1 MSGST
6 FSPDGQWMWTGT
18 EWVPAPPTS
27 SLSSNSMG
35 DSPYTVLQTEL
46 QIAREYGENRLQEET
61 LQEITSFTDWT
72 NIFISSEYRKRVIWI
87 RFLIIGA
94 PFISFWINIALI
106 IGSLAVGLVDDS
118 DTGVD
123 GWALFIMMFGIPL
136 LTTIIS
142 WFAAFKRFKV
152 LREFGK
158 ENGRKTYSIR
168 IYGRKSWT
176 KQLDPII
183 TKFEHLV
190 NWTHGKQDVETKR
203 KLMGIEIELK
213 RLLKVRG
220 RAQVLTAVVAGV
232 AVGAAAKGFSQA
244 TGRK

>member
-35 DSPYTVLQTEL
+35 DSPNTVLQTEL

-72 NIFISSEYRKRVIWI
+72 NKFISSEYRKRRLWILLQIITVPLFGLIMPAILSVWYLFELVFGWKVIWSVGI
-87 RFLIIGA
+87 VIAIFCLIFLWPRAFKGH
-94 PFISFWINIALI
+94 IALR
-106 IGSLAVGLVDDS
+106 D
-118 DTGVD
+118 
-123 GWALFIMMFGIPL
+123 
-136 LTTIIS
+136 
-142 WFAAFKRFKV
+142 FK
-152 LREFGK
+152 K
-158 ENGRKTYSIR
+158 ENGKNTYSIR
-168 IYGRKSWT
+168 IYGRRSWT
-176 KQLDPII
+176 KQLDPMI

-190 NWTHGKQDVETKR
+190 NWTHNKQNVETKR
-203 KLMGIEIELK
+203 KLMDIEIELK

-232 AVGAAAKGFSQA
+232 AVGAAAKGFSQT

>member
-72 NIFISSEYRKRVIWI
+72 NKFISSDFSKRAMWI
-87 RFLIIGA
+87 RFLIFFGPLVGFLIGLTIA
-94 PFISFWINIALI
+94 VNWVEDIVDFWITFTSIALFC
-106 IGSLAVGLVDDS
+106 S
-118 DTGVD
+118 
-123 GWALFIMMFGIPL
+123 
-136 LTTIIS
+136 IIS

-203 KLMGIEIELK
+203 KLMDIEIELK

>member
-35 DSPYTVLQTEL
+35 EPQITVLQTEL
-46 QIAREYGENRLQEET
+46 QIAREYGENRLQQET

-72 NIFISSEYRKRVIWI
+72 NKFISSDFSKRAMWI
-87 RFLIIGA
+87 RFLIFFGPLVGFLIGLT
-94 PFISFWINIALI
+94 IALNW
-106 IGSLAVGLVDDS
+106 VEEYDDLWITVNS
-118 DTGVD
+118 I
-123 GWALFIMMFGIPL
+123 ALFCS
-136 LTTIIS
+136 IIS

-158 ENGRKTYSIR
+158 ENGKKTYSIR

-176 KQLDPII
+176 KQLDPMI

-203 KLMGIEIELK
+203 KLMDIEIELK

>member
-35 DSPYTVLQTEL
+35 DPQITILQTEL
-46 QIAREYGENRLQEET
+46 QIAREYGENRLQQET

-72 NIFISSEYRKRVIWI
+72 NIFISSEYRKRSMPMKSVLILSPVIGFFIIWAVFVLVVGTVGVQSYDLLDYESFQI
-87 RFLIIGA
+87 SVLLFLL
-94 PFISFWINIALI
+94 INWSI
-106 IGSLAVGLVDDS
+106 
-118 DTGVD
+118 
-123 GWALFIMMFGIPL
+123 
-136 LTTIIS
+136 
-142 WFAAFKRFKV
+142 AFKMFTN

-158 ENGRKTYSIR
+158 ENGKKTYSIH
-168 IYGRKSWT
+168 IYGHKSWT
-176 KQLDPII
+176 KQLDPMI

-203 KLMGIEIELK
+203 KLMDIEIELK